1 MVFVIPEDRAN
12 PANQAAQNLANL
24 YSQYQG
30 SQELQKALGVDS
42 GIDFTKLSP
51 QQQQQV
57 IAQQQQQQILAQ
69 QQQQAEAKAKSEQ
82 DLMDLIL
89 GGVQA
94 PQQQQ
99 APQVQQ
105 QNLPFQQG
113 QGSIVPQ
120 QTTLEQNLPF
130 GVTPI
135 APQQSQ
141 IPVESPLENPGFSSQ
156 STADAVARNNARG
169 QGRPSLTDRQVAGI
183 SIKHPQVAKIL
194 DSQNRADDARFKA
207 VADRNWDVAKKV
219 FENSDKQA
227 EGLITKENALAI
239 QREAIANR
247 GAAGFTQDLLA
258 DATGIESLRTAEGA
272 AFTTAGKEALLA
284 NISRAGAR
292 PNQWIEQQISDS
304 LGKLGRTDKANNM
317 VFEVQELDHRIQ
329 RREIELIDEI
339 ADKHEREFGY
349 VKRSLSSD
357 VQKELKKYADEEL
370 KITEKR
376 MRELD
381 KSDEVPKREV
391 SPSIPDGRTMVET
404 PDGRKFSIPN
414 DQVEAFEATKAQF
427 LQGAR

>member
-1 MVFVIPEDRAN
+1 MVFVIPEDRVN
-12 PANQAAQNLANL
+12 PANVAAQNLANMF
-24 YSQYQG
+24 SQYQG

-69 QQQQAEAKAKSEQ
+69 QQQQAEAKAKQEQ
-82 DLMDLIL
+82 SLMDLIL
-89 GGVQA
+89 GGAQV
-94 PQQQQ
+94 PPQQQ

-113 QGSIVPQ
+113 QGSIIPQ
-120 QTTLEQNLPF
+120 QKTLEQNLPF
-130 GVTPI
+130 RVTPI
-135 APQQSQ
+135 APQQAQ
-141 IPVESPLENPGFSSQ
+141 IPVESPLENPWFASQ

-258 DATGIESLRTAEGA
+258 DATGIESLRTKEGA

-339 ADKHEREFGY
+339 ADRHEREFGY
-349 VKRSLSSD
+349 VKRSLGAD
-357 VQKELKKYADEEL
+357 VQKELKKYAADEL
-370 KITEKR
+370 KVTEKR
-376 MRELD
+376 MREID
-381 KSDEVPKREV
+381 KAGEAAKREAQVEVPQGQTRV
-391 SPSIPDGRTMVET
+391 RLPNGQT
-404 PDGRKFSIPN
+404 GFIPN
-414 DQVEAFEATKAQF
+414 EQVEAFIQAHNAEV
-427 LQGAR
+427 LQ